1 MHRSLG
7 LQGKSF
13 LRSEKTSGEQPSRS
27 RVGNEKWA
35 AYQLVSEA
43 HRLCLRQAAV
53 GAWRVKMQVHQLDQ
67 LCNLRV
73 QNANTGPF
81 AKKKKKIIKNFKRKS
96 QKSNKRGTF

>member
-13 LRSEKTSGEQPSRS
+13 LRSEKTSGEQHSRN

-53 GAWRVKMQVHQLDQ
+53 SAWRVKIQVHQLDQ

-81 AKKKKKIIKNFKRKS
+81 AKKKKLSKILKESHRRALNEEPS
-96 QKSNKRGTF
+96 E